1 MKKKKAKSCID
12 LSIGTEH
19 RFRKT
24 ADKLFALHRILGQ
37 QKKKLF
43 LIIMIFKLSLE
54 NILLETKMHEDHIVL
69 PDSSVAT
76 YQQNQIFIS

>member
-1 MKKKKAKSCID
+1 
-12 LSIGTEH
+12 
-19 RFRKT
+19 
-24 ADKLFALHRILGQ
+24 
-37 QKKKLF
+37 
-43 LIIMIFKLSLE
+43 MIFKLSLE